1 MSIDL
6 NVEEGSTSANF
17 GSKSSKSAEKRP
29 FLENLSSKDIAR
41 VFADED
47 STFIKDKRVL
57 VVPIGFPQAGK
68 SLLLSSLLYFARV
81 GDEKGSIPLPF
92 KSNVLNHW
100 PFDKGRIAMDEMIS
114 SFKKKKELYAGTQ
127 KGTLDLIGIDIHP
140 VKNNLPSLPI
150 AFLDLAGEDI
160 KGIKTSEGSAFTNKI
175 NAVFNGIKL
184 DGSPVVF
191 LLITP
196 FDPARKDNES
206 SKDAHAREDALH
218 YDFLNFMDME
228 QSQLVQNAK
237 FFVVVSQWDK
247 NLDKSLD
254 VETFIREKRPSIYQ
268 YVKSS
273 TVVWGE
279 YSIGKL
285 LETEMEDDKGNKY
298 IDQELQRINYEYPSR
313 FWKKMYQIS
322 TGKNL
327 DQKTFWEKIFG

>member
-6 NVEEGSTSANF
+6 NIED
-17 GSKSSKSAEKRP
+17 GSKSANPEFKPSTPAEKKP
-29 FLENLSSKDIAR
+29 FLEKLSTKDIAR

-68 SLLLSSLLYFARV
+68 SLLLSSLLYYARV
-81 GDEKGSIPLPF
+81 GDEKNSIPMPF
-92 KSNVLNHW
+92 KSNVINQW
-100 PFDKGRIAMDEMIS
+100 PFDKGRIANDEMIR
-114 SFKKKKELYAGTQ
+114 SFTKKKELYAGTQ

-140 VKNNLPSLPI
+140 VKNLPYLPV

-160 KGIKTSEGSAFTNKI
+160 KGIKTSEGSAFTDKI

-206 SKDAHAREDALH
+206 SKDAHAREDTLH

-237 FFVVVSQWDK
+237 FFVIVSQWDK
-247 NLDKSLD
+247 NTDKNLD

-268 YVKSS
+268 YVKNS

-285 LETEMEDDKGNKY
+285 LETEMEDEKGNKY
-298 IDQELQRINYEYPSR
+298 IDQELKRINYEYPSR
-313 FWKKMYQIS
+313 FWKKLYQIC
-322 TGKNL
+322 TNKNL
-327 DQKTFWEKIFG
+327 DQKSFWEKIFG